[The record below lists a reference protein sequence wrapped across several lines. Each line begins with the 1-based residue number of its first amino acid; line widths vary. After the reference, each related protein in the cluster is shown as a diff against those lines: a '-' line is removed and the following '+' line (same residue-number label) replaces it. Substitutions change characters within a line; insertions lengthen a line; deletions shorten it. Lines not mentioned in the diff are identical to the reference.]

1 MNVTDFDYDLPVE
14 LIAQH
19 PADKRDESRL
29 LVVDRENN
37 KVYHKKFYEIIDFLE
52 AGDCLVL
59 NNSKVLPTRLFGIKE
74 KTEAKIEFLLT
85 KKVDE
90 DLWET
95 MVRPGKRLKPGD
107 KVAFAEDFSAEI
119 VSDEAERQT
128 AKPQRLNR
136 RKRRMRR

>member
-59 NNSKVLPTRLFGIKE
+59 NNSKVLPARLFGIKE
-74 KTEAKIEFLLT
+74 KTGAKIEFLLT

-95 MVRPGKRLKPGD
+95 MPLVFTLVKLCAVTD
-107 KVAFAEDFSAEI
+107 SA
-119 VSDEAERQT
+119 
-128 AKPQRLNR
+128 
-136 RKRRMRR
+136 